1 MKKLGVIVGLVGVAI
16 VGISTPALASP
27 TDVSSSMTI
36 DHSTFTSGELNPQSV
51 TITFP
56 LVTLPTPDRFYI
68 DLPEGFVFTASDQ
81 IGLTP
86 QPYDPATGM
95 CGSVDTGVTIPL
107 LTSTPYTCST
117 GGAAFPFE
125 FVIQGAVPSQNYVI
139 HLAANSFRA
148 MTTTTDV
155 IDSIK
160 ISVAFSTPPPLT
172 IDDFGYISVT
182 TLGKLANTGIDTF
195 AIVAA
200 GGLTVLCGVAVLAFA
215 AFRRRAKT

>member
-51 TITFP
+51 TISFP
-56 LVTLPTPDRFYI
+56 LVTTPTPDRFYI
-68 DLPEGFVFTASDQ
+68 DLPVGFVFSASDQ
-81 IGLTP
+81 IGLIP
-86 QPYDPATGM
+86 QPYLPWNGM
-95 CGSVDTGVTIPL
+95 CGTVSTGVTVPL
-107 LTSTPYTCST
+107 LTSGSYTCST
-117 GGAAFPFE
+117 GGASFPFE

-155 IDSIK
+155 VDSIK
-160 ISVAFSTPPPLT
+160 ISVGTSGPGGTTF
-172 IDDFGYISVT
+172 DDFGNVAVT

-200 GGLTVLCGVAVLAFA
+200 GGLTALCGFAVLGFA
-215 AFRRRAKT
+215 AFRRRART